1 MDDEA
6 QAQLT
11 REGVRSVRSVRGHG
25 QETSSRT
32 HRSLGVVPV
41 SRPPRRLLRFE
52 KLLASTLRFGPG
64 TSPRVAPSI
73 ALRRH
78 RPSSCRTFASR
89 TLAFSF
95 SSASRLLVL
104 STALL
109 HSRRRSFF
117 LLKLDM
123 ATVSSR
129 LSEELGFAAL
139 ARAHS
144 PRDVALLITSRFIR
158 MIGYVSL
165 SFSCTS
171 LLLGRELNSHPPDA
185 GSAPSHRSSSC
196 TSTSAASPIVRRA
209 SSSPSPSSATSCCPW
224 ACPGSPME
232 SEGGGFSPWGARSWP
247 AAGCVALLLPLFDAD
262 DPRLTHDAPLAV
274 RLLPVEE
281 LHGTAPRGDVRGHL
295 AVRPPPS
302 LAQSIPAQS

>member
-1 MDDEA
+1 MDDKA
-6 QAQLT
+6 QALLT
-11 REGVRSVRSVRGHG
+11 RRVRSVRSVRGHG

-41 SRPPRRLLRFE
+41 SRPPRRLVRFE
-52 KLLASTLRFGPG
+52 KLLASTLPLGPG
-64 TSPRVAPSI
+64 TSHRVAPSI
-73 ALRRH
+73 ELRRH
-78 RPSSCRTFASR
+78 RPSSRRTFASR

-109 HSRRRSFF
+109 LSRRRSFV
-117 LLKLDM
+117 LLNLDM

-165 SFSCTS
+165 SLPCTS
-171 LLLGRELNSHPPDA
+171 SFLGRELTSHPPDA

-196 TSTSAASPIVRRA
+196 ISTSAASPIVRRA
-209 SSSPSPSSATSCCPW
+209 CSSPSPSSVTSCCPW
-224 ACPGSPME
+224 ACPGSRTG
-232 SEGGGFSPWGARSWP
+232 SGGGGFSPWGARSWP
-247 AAGCVALLLPLFDAD
+247 AAGCVALLLSLLDAD
-262 DPRLTHDAPLAV
+262 DPRLTRDAPLAV

-281 LHGTAPRGDVRGHL
+281 LHGPAPRGDVRGHL
-295 AVRPPPS
+295 SVRPPPS
-302 LAQSIPAQS
+302 LAQVIPAQS